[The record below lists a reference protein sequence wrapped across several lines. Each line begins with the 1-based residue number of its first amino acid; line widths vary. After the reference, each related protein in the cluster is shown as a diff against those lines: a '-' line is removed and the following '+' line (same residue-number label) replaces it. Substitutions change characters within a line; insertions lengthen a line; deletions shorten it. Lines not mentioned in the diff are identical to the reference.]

1 MDFFSKLV
9 NGSQSLIIYAK
20 SSNLDVLLGSK
31 HASNVLRLVWI
42 GFLKK
47 VEISGGERLSSDL
60 INQTQLFDQA
70 KVKLTLLRE
79 NLRKC
84 NPRKSVS
91 EIYNK
96 HSCLRSFKIN
106 QFD

>member
-1 MDFFSKLV
+1 MDLFSKLV
-9 NGSQSLIIYAK
+9 NGSQPLNIYAK
-20 SSNLDVLLGSK
+20 SSILDVLLCSK
-31 HASNVLRLVWI
+31 YASIVLRLVWI
-42 GFLKK
+42 GFLNK
-47 VEISGGERLSSDL
+47 VEISGGKRLSSDL
-60 INQTQLFDQA
+60 MNQIQLFDQA
-70 KVKLTLLRE
+70 KVKSTLLRK